1 MFLTPFSATSTDEK
15 TKAFVDAYKAKF
27 DDTPNQFAADA
38 YDAIYVIYDCIEKQ
52 GITADMSTSD
62 ICEALKTAMTS
73 ITFEGIT
80 ATSTGITWSAD
91 GEPNKDP
98 LVVKIVNGA
107 YEIQ

>member
-1 MFLTPFSATSTDEK
+1 
-15 TKAFVDAYKAKF
+15 
-27 DDTPNQFAADA
+27 
-38 YDAIYVIYDCIEKQ
+38 
-52 GITADMSTSD
+52 MSTSD

>member
-1 MFLTPFSATSTDEK
+1 MVFFMIRIAGYYRT
-15 TKAFVDAYKAKF
+15 
-27 DDTPNQFAADA
+27 
-38 YDAIYVIYDCIEKQ
+38 
-52 GITADMSTSD
+52 MRD